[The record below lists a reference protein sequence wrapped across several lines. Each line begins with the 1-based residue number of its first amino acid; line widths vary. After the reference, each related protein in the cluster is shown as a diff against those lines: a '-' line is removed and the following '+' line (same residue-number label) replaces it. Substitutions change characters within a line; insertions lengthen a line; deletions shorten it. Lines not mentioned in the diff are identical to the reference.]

1 MEGVRYSEGIPQEN
15 VVERVSVRWE
25 FLRTPFLHLYP
36 VHAFYDIV
44 LHFARLVDGI
54 WCCRSDRSVSAS
66 RHLIPECS
74 AAHCQWHLELETE
87 LDWLGKHK
95 SQESM

>member
-25 FLRTPFLHLYP
+25 LLRTPFLHLYP
-36 VHAFYDIV
+36 TCILRHRPPFT
-44 LHFARLVDGI
+44 RLVAIDGI
-54 WCCRSDRSVSAS
+54 WCCRFDRSVSAS

-74 AAHCQWHLELETE
+74 AALWHLELETE
-87 LDWLGKHK
+87 LDWLGKHNPN
-95 SQESM
+95 SRCE